1 MFLSSDSVHNWFYS
15 MYLSHMKFR
24 RKQRHFLLYPSFH
37 FTVFAST
44 KHKNWNTIPKCSLY
58 VDLKTWA
65 ILASSNL
72 KNTISIDLVN
82 DLLDFRY
89 VLKKCP
95 WHYWECPWQ
104 FLRNPKVPVTSARD
118 ICARDIFK
126 MPVTIFEKVP
136 VTSKNCPWQ
145 KWKIKCHGHFL
156 MSREKKTLYYNTLFF
171 TDENAD

>member
-1 MFLSSDSVHNWFYS
+1 

-82 DLLDFRY
+82 DLLDFLY
-89 VLKKCP
+89 MLKKVPVTLLKVPVTIFKKSKSARDKCP
-95 WHYWECPWQ
+95 WHLCPWHFQ
-104 FLRNPKVPVTSARD
+104 DARDNFRKSARD
-118 ICARDIFK
+118 I
-126 MPVTIFEKVP
+126 EKVP
-136 VTSKNCPWQ
+136 VTKM
-145 KWKIKCHGHFL
+145 KIQNVTGTFNVTGKKINTDSPCVTCA
-156 MSREKKTLYYNTLFF
+156 SRSVVCRAFGGPYMIK
-171 TDENAD
+171 